1 MPEKKEGDHQ
11 VGIRGKGFKAERRE
25 NAKSWDRTILAH
37 WRGNKEACEAGA
49 ERASKGPPM
58 ELDLRG
64 YQ

>member
-25 NAKSWDRTILAH
+25 NARPWDRTILAH
-37 WRGNKEACEAGA
+37 WRGNKEASEAGA
-49 ERASKGPPM
+49 
-58 ELDLRG
+58 DLRG